1 MAASSTSYSNSALSQ
16 FYVGF
21 LCFGFVGVLGF
32 FFFWHASDLEEH
44 VHVYTCK
51 YIAHV
56 QGHLFEKGPVTNNL
70 HVNSNVIS
78 CTCIGKHG

>member
-1 MAASSTSYSNSALSQ
+1 MWVFCVL
-16 FYVGF
+16 VLLGF
-21 LCFGFVGVLGF
+21 WVF

-70 HVNSNVIS
+70 YVNSNVIS